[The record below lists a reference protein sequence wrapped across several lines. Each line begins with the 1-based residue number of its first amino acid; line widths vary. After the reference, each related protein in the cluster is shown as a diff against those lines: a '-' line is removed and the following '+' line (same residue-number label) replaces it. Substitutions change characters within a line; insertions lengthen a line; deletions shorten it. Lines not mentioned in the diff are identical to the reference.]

1 MIDTRNRYYSSG
13 SRGSLRGLRLL
24 NLLKA
29 YSGSGC
35 VRYACGALCFVR
47 SVEGRNEAPE
57 RRFKVREKTCC
68 SLLHNRHP
76 VTFSSTA
83 RHSMQAKNKPLS
95 ALFLSRALGALLG
108 GAVQPSKPFLSS
120 ATRPG
125 ETRFTFRR
133 PAPAA
138 AACIAPHRCICMCSG
153 AHTPPPLAHEHTIT
167 PAVDAGVVAAM
178 K

>member
-1 MIDTRNRYYSSG
+1 M
-13 SRGSLRGLRLL
+13 

-120 ATRPG
+120 ATRPVKLG
-125 ETRFTFRR
+125 SPSVPSSVCRCRV
-133 PAPAA
+133 
-138 AACIAPHRCICMCSG
+138 HRSPPLHMYVQP
-153 AHTPPPLAHEHTIT
+153 AHTRRLHWHTSLQSRRLM
-167 PAVDAGVVAAM
+167 AQVLRRR
-178 K
+178 

>member
-1 MIDTRNRYYSSG
+1 M
-13 SRGSLRGLRLL
+13 

-35 VRYACGALCFVR
+35 VHYACGALCIVR

-57 RRFKVREKTCC
+57 RFKVREKTCC

-95 ALFLSRALGALLG
+95 ALFLSQALGALVG
-108 GAVQPSKPFLSS
+108 GAVQPSKPFLGS
-120 ATRPG
+120 ATRPVKLG
-125 ETRFTFRR
+125 S
-133 PAPAA
+133 PSVPSS
-138 AACIAPHRCICMCSG
+138 ACRCRVHRSPPLHICMCSG
-153 AHTPPPLAHEHTIT
+153 AHTPPPLAHEPTIT